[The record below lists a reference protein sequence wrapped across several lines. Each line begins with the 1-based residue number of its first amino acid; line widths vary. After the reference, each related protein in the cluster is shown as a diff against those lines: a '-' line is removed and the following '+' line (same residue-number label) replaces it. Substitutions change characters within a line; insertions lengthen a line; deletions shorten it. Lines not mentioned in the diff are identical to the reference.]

1 MNDTTKSEKSNMTLF
16 EWINIINNDINVIDN
31 KYYNEKNNNDHS
43 NILFASFFSYA
54 LIIITL
60 LFIVFNNRD
69 LIINNF
75 NFIEL
80 YFIFV
85 LFISLIFIADVIN
98 KNKKFE
104 KKFNDDFTVRDYLI
118 NLKYKIINVNL
129 NDVHIIEKEY
139 KHIMLNY
146 NIYEFQSM
154 EHKY

>member
-1 MNDTTKSEKSNMTLF
+1 MNDDIKSEKSNMTLY

-31 KYYNEKNNNDHS
+31 KYNDKKNINDQS

-60 LFIVFNNRD
+60 LFIVFNNSD
-69 LIINNF
+69 LIMNNF

-98 KNKKFE
+98 KNNKFE

-129 NDVHIIEKEY
+129 KDVNIIEKEY

-146 NIYEFQSM
+146 NIYEFQSK
-154 EHKY
+154 KY